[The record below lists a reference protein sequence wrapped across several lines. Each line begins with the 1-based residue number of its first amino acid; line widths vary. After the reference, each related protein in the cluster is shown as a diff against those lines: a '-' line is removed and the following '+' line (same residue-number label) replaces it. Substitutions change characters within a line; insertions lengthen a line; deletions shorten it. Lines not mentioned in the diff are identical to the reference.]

1 MDNGGPIMSNTLER
15 YRESARSW
23 LAEHAPPYAGQAR
36 RGLSFKEDLNLAR
49 AWQALK
55 AEHGYA
61 CITLPTEFGGAGG
74 SELEK
79 VVFSEEEMRY
89 DLPVVYFSISLNNP
103 LPIFLRYAPSYWTE
117 RLARR
122 TVHGEL
128 IWCQLF
134 SEPSAGSDLA
144 SLRLKAVAVEGGWR
158 LSGQKVWTS
167 WAQIADWGVIVA
179 RTDPSLPKHA
189 GLTYF
194 FVDMK
199 SPGVSVV
206 PIRRLGEESDLNEVF
221 FDDVFVP
228 DDQRLGEINGGFKVA
243 VETLMI
249 ERYSVT
255 DESGYAP
262 SLEAFIALAAQ
273 SKINGKR
280 ALDDGEIRTTIA
292 DVFVQRQ
299 GLRAIHRQA
308 LEAFAKGQ
316 APGPEGAMRKLLLGR
331 TRQSLSRMAMNIQG
345 PNSLVLNED
354 SQAKTDFTR
363 AWLDPSLRIAGGTDE
378 LLLNTLAERVLGLP
392 QDSRPDKGQPF
403 NSTQ

>member
-1 MDNGGPIMSNTLER
+1 MSNTLER
-15 YRESARSW
+15 YRERARSW
-23 LAEHAPPYAGQAR
+23 LADHAPLYAGQAR
-36 RGLSFKEDLNLAR
+36 HGLSFSQDLDLAR

-61 CITLPTEFGGAGG
+61 CITLATAFGGGGG

-79 VVFSEEEMRY
+79 VIFSEEEMRY
-89 DLPVVYFSISLNNP
+89 DLPLVYFSISLNNP

-117 RLARR
+117 RLARP
-122 TVHGEL
+122 TVRGEL

-194 FVDMK
+194 FLDMK

-262 SLEAFIALAAQ
+262 SLEKFIALAGK
-273 SKINGKR
+273 STINGKR
-280 ALDDGEIRTTIA
+280 ALDDGEVRANIA

-331 TRQSLSRMAMNIQG
+331 TRQSLSRLAMNIQG

-354 SQAKTDFTR
+354 AQAKTDFTS

-403 NSTQ
+403 NSTK

>member
-1 MDNGGPIMSNTLER
+1 MSNTLER
-15 YRESARSW
+15 YRERARSW
-23 LAEHAPPYAGQAR
+23 LAEHAPLYAGQAR
-36 RGLSFKEDLNLAR
+36 RGLSFKEDLDLAR

-55 AEHGYA
+55 ADHGYA

-89 DLPVVYFSISLNNP
+89 DLPLVYFSISLNNP

-117 RLARR
+117 RLARP
-122 TVHGEL
+122 TVRGEL

-262 SLEAFIALAAQ
+262 SLEKFIALARQ
-273 SKINGKR
+273 SNINGKR
-280 ALDDGEIRTTIA
+280 ALDDAEIRASIA

-331 TRQSLSRMAMNIQG
+331 TRQSLSRLAMNIQG
-345 PNSLVLNED
+345 PNSLILNED
-354 SQAKTDFTR
+354 AQAKTHFTS

-403 NSTQ
+403 NASK